1 MSQIKRIDIMQ
12 FKNLFIISMEGNVSV
27 SIVEGK
33 SSRTH
38 DMFYAT
44 FETIELFPLFQK
56 KQTKHY
62 RVLSSLIDQTMRF
75 RQKKYVYYNVAY

>member
-38 DMFYAT
+38 DMFYAI

-56 KQTKHY
+56 KNELNIIEFY
-62 RVLSSLIDQTMRF
+62 RV
-75 RQKKYVYYNVAY
+75 

>member
-1 MSQIKRIDIMQ
+1 MQ

-56 KQTKHY
+56 NKLSIIEFY
-62 RVLSSLIDQTMRF
+62 RV
-75 RQKKYVYYNVAY
+75 